1 MATPIIGR
9 PGTKFTNTSYG
20 TDADEL
26 FLKVFAGEI
35 VTTFEE
41 MNVMMPLHRVRTIS
55 SGKSA
60 SFPLAGVASAQY
72 HTPGES
78 LLSMGAVGGYAG
90 TTSGSSTASTM
101 TVGVEAFSG
110 TAKYGTRFKHSEK
123 IISIDDFLV
132 ASTFVADIDQ
142 MKNHYDVRSIY
153 STELGRALSY
163 TADKNLIR
171 SVIAGARST
180 TDRFGGSSAQY
191 LGAQIDL
198 GDATITAEEL
208 VAGLFSVAQKMDE
221 KNVPQEGRVA
231 VLTPTMYYR
240 LVNGE
245 GTKIAIN
252 KDWGG
257 NGSISKGTIVEI
269 AGIRILKSNHIPQVS
284 ETSTAVAPFQ
294 DVGIKND
301 IFGSSGIGYGGADFA
316 NTQGIAFQTEG
327 IATVKLQDISVMTD
341 YITERLGTLML
352 AKYAMG
358 HDVLRHECC
367 YEIMY

>member
-9 PGTKFTNTSYG
+9 PGTKFTNTTYG
-20 TDADEL
+20 TDPDEL

-41 MNVMMPLHRVRTIS
+41 MNVMMPLHRVRTIA

-60 SFPLAGVASAQY
+60 SFPVTGVASAQY

-78 LLSMGAVGGYAG
+78 LLSMGTVGAYAA
-90 TTSGSSTASTM
+90 TASGGAVSTL
-101 TVGVEAFSG
+101 TVGVEALSG
-110 TAKYGTRFKHSEK
+110 TPKYGTRFKHSEK
-123 IISIDDFLV
+123 IITIDDFLV

-171 SVIAGARST
+171 SVIAGARSAA
-180 TDRFGGSSAQY
+180 DRFGGSSAQY
-191 LGAQIDL
+191 LGAQVDL
-198 GDATITAEEL
+198 GDATITGEEL
-208 VAGLFSVAQKMDE
+208 VTALFTVAQKMDE

-231 VLTPTMYYR
+231 VLTPAMYYR
-240 LVNGE
+240 LVNADAN
-245 GTKIAIN
+245 KMAIN
-252 KDWGG
+252 KDFGG
-257 NGSISKGTIVEI
+257 NGSISKGIIVEI
-269 AGIRILKSNHIPQVS
+269 AGIRILKSNHIPQTN
-284 ETSTAVAPFQ
+284 ETASAIAPFQ
-294 DVGIKND
+294 DAGIKND
-301 IFGSSGIGYGGADFA
+301 IFGADGTGYAANFA
-316 NTQGIAFQTEG
+316 TTQGIAFQTEG

-367 YEIMY
+367 YELMY

>member
-9 PGTKFTNTSYG
+9 PGTKFTNTTYG

-41 MNVMMPLHRVRTIS
+41 MNVMMPLHRVRTIA

-60 SFPLAGVASAQY
+60 SFPVTGVAQAQY

-78 LLSMGAVGGYAG
+78 LLSTGGTNAFAATASGGAV
-90 TTSGSSTASTM
+90 STL
-101 TVGVEAFSG
+101 TVAVDGG

-171 SVIAGARST
+171 SVIAGARAT
-180 TDRFGGSSAQY
+180 ADRFGGSSAQY

-198 GDATITAEEL
+198 GDATITDQEL
-208 VAGLFSVAQKMDE
+208 VTGLFSVAQKMDE

-231 VLTPTMYYR
+231 VLTPAMYYR
-240 LVNGE
+240 LINGDAN
-245 GTKIAIN
+245 KMAIN
-252 KDWGG
+252 KDFGG
-257 NGSISKGTIVEI
+257 NGSIARGTVIEV

-284 ETSTAVAPFQ
+284 ETTTAVAPFQ
-294 DVGIKND
+294 DAGIKND
-301 IFGSSGIGYGGADFA
+301 IFGGSGVGYGGADFSV
-316 NTQGIAFQTEG
+316 TQGIAFQTEG

-367 YEIMY
+367 YELMY